1 MNPQSKAREFFFE
14 YKEDSNEFGQL
25 STSPVKVVEKGFEE
39 IHVIE
44 KSAYD
49 KAVEALKVISQYTSA
64 YSGASSPEA
73 NLAKE
78 TLFELGVE

>member
-49 KAVEALKVISQYTSA
+49 KAVEALKEIAEYKWCPMCNNEESIGIA
-64 YSGASSPEA
+64 E
-73 NLAKE
+73 E
-78 TLFELGVE
+78 TLRELGVE

>member
-1 MNPQSKAREFFFE
+1 MRESKAREFFFE

-25 STSPVKVVEKGFEE
+25 STSPIKMIEKGFEA

-44 KSAYD
+44 FEAYR

-78 TLFELGVE
+78 TLRELGVE